1 VSRTAREVNLSTRTA
16 RERLKPSGK
25 PYYRSLDQG
34 LHLGYRKGIRG
45 AAWVMRWYL
54 GAEVYRVESLEGR
67 PDDVLDTDGATV
79 LTWSQAQ
86 AVARKLFSRRV
97 REGAGLEAD
106 QRKGPYTV
114 RNAISDYLDW
124 LSRHR
129 KTTRDSKYRAE
140 ALILPDL
147 GGIDVERLSAA
158 RLRRWH
164 EDLAEAPARLR
175 RSTQEIAAG
184 KMKGRSADPNDADAL
199 RRRRSTANRTLT
211 ILKAALN
218 YAWRE
223 GKTPSDDAWRRVRP
237 FPEADA
243 ARVRYLATD
252 EARRLLNGCDK
263 DFRNIVEAALLTG
276 ARYGEL
282 AALTIADFNR
292 DSGTVHIR
300 TSKAGR
306 ARHVVLNDE
315 GRALF
320 ERLSIG
326 RAGDHRVFMKA
337 NGTVWGKS
345 HQHRPLKEACER
357 AKISPSLDFH
367 SLRHSWASLS
377 IMAGAPLLVV
387 SRNLGHRDTRMVERH
402 YGHLAQ
408 SFVAD
413 TIRRTAPTFGGAD
426 PETNVSP
433 LRAAR

>member
-1 VSRTAREVNLSTRTA
+1 
-16 RERLKPSGK
+16 LKAG
-25 PYYRSLDQG
+25 
-34 LHLGYRKGIRG
+34 
-45 AAWVMRWYL
+45 
-54 GAEVYRVESLEGR
+54 
-67 PDDVLDTDGATV
+67 PDDALDADGATV

-86 AVARKLFSRRV
+86 GVARQMFGRRV

-114 RNAISDYLDW
+114 QDAISDYPDW
-124 LSRHR
+124 LSRYR
-129 KTTRDSKYRAE
+129 KTTRDSKYRAQ

-175 RSTQEIAAG
+175 RSTQEVAAG
-184 KMKGRSADPNDADAL
+184 KVKGRRADPNDPDAL

-243 ARVRYLATD
+243 ARVRYLNTD
-252 EARRLLNGCDK
+252 QARRLLNACDE

-282 AALTIADFNR
+282 AALTIADFNP
-292 DSGTVHIR
+292 DSGTFHIR

-326 RAGDHRVFMKA
+326 RAGDHRVFIKA

-345 HQHRPLKEACER
+345 HQHRPLEVACEG
-357 AKISPSLDFH
+357 ANISPFLDFH
-367 SLRHSWASLS
+367 SLRHTWASLS

-413 TIRRTAPTFGGAD
+413 TIRRTAPTFGAAD
-426 PETNVSP
+426 PKTNVSP